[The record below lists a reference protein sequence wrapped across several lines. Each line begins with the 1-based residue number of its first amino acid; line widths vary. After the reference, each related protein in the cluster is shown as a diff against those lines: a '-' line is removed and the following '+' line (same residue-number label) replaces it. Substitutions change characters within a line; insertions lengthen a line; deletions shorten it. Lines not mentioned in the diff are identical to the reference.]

1 MEHWRKEDQMVW
13 CPALKRISIMII
25 DFIIL
30 LVTLDC
36 KQRAYFLNTH
46 MYKNIYTQTG
56 HISVK
61 QFVIYLFKLQS

>member
-1 MEHWRKEDQMVW
+1 
-13 CPALKRISIMII
+13 MII